1 MDDTRVWEFEES
13 LWKGD
18 AEVFRSRIDPDCQM
32 VVPAEPFLLTG
43 TEASEAMAGTPR
55 WAEVRFRDGR
65 ISRPAEGLIVI
76 AYTAEARSEGGTSY
90 VAHCTSTYRRLDH
103 ADWRVIQH
111 QQTPPQRAEL
121 QSAKDAEMGSGTGT

>member
-1 MDDTRVWEFEES
+1 MDDRRVWEFEES

-18 AEVFRSRIDPDCQM
+18 AEVFRNRIDPDCQM

-43 TEASEAMAGTPR
+43 AEAVEAMAGTPR
-55 WAEVRFRDGR
+55 WAEVSFRNGR
-65 ISRPAEGLIVI
+65 ISRPADGLIVI

-90 VAHCTSTYRRLDH
+90 LAHCTSTFRRIGH

-111 QQTPPQRAEL
+111 QQTPPQRAG
-121 QSAKDAEMGSGTGT
+121 QRSAKDGETGSGTGA